1 MIVLVLHPVDKTSGG
16 GAGFIDGFVQAED
29 VVFEEQLVEVIELFG
44 QTELVGGVSVQV
56 VVVHDVELLSV
67 RVGHFEEVLEEED
80 DDEIFLPEHAELFG
94 VVLAQLKVVLVLE
107 EEVVL
112 DFELEITEDVEI
124 DLQLDEVAGIVD
136 VLVVQDVV
144 SFGIE
149 VVHAEDVVE
158 SEHLLVDILL
168 VEQEVV

>member
-29 VVFEEQLVEVIELFG
+29 IVFEEQLVEVIELFG

-80 DDEIFLPEHAELFG
+80 DELFLPEHAELVD

-112 DFELEITEDVEI
+112 DSELEITEDVEI